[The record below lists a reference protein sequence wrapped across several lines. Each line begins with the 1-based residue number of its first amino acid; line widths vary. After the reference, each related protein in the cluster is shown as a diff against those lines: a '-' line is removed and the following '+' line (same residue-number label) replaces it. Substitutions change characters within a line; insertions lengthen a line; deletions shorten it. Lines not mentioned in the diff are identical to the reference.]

1 MAEIKIEKK
10 STIWPWILVGLL
22 ILAALLYF
30 FVFADDN
37 SDDTID
43 DDDNTEQIIVEDTN
57 DGNMDMDNMAVFAN
71 VTEIDEYKTYIAD
84 SRMGVDHVYT
94 HGAITNLI
102 DATRATANAA
112 NVDVEAD
119 LSEAN
124 TMADEIKK
132 DPEDLTHANK
142 IKNAA
147 QIISRALGK
156 IQSQK
161 FPQLQSDYKN
171 VENAISKITPDTQTL
186 NQKDAVNGF
195 FSSASNLL
203 TNMKNNYGQ

>member
-10 STIWPWILVGLL
+10 KTIWPWILVGLL
-22 ILAALLYF
+22 ILAALIYF
-30 FVFADDN
+30 FVFADND
-37 SDDTID
+37 SDDVSEISD
-43 DDDNTEQIIVEDTN
+43 ENTEQVVVEDN
-57 DGNMDMDNMAVFAN
+57 DNGMENMSGLAD
-71 VTEIDEYKTYIAD
+71 VTEISEYETYIED

-102 DATRATANAA
+102 AATRATANAA

-119 LSEAN
+119 LTEAN
-124 TMADEIKK
+124 AMADEIKK

-142 IKNAA
+142 IKDAA

-156 IQSQK
+156 IQTQK
-161 FPQLQSDYKN
+161 FPQLQSEFNN
-171 VENAISKITPDTQTL
+171 VENSISKINPDTQTL